1 MLVPTPPR
9 IAQHLDDDA
18 GPTAGPGTESAQP
31 TAGAGSA
38 NPSAPGT
45 RPASALSNSSEDQGS
60 DRNPS
65 KPALPVQAVL
75 CFSTCPLLPHS
86 PSLHS
91 QSLDTNPSIKPTSLR
106 GADTRSSPGFV
117 LSTLDVRRVLQVLA
131 KWQQESPDRAVLL
144 SGPAGPLV
152 DAAQGYAA
160 PFAVT
165 STGQEITSDAQFD
178 DPANVMLDIWN
189 RDRSQLQQVLVG
201 DLSRANRA
209 TAGYFQD
216 LALLQAQSLSVDALM
231 KEYTVTDTGT
241 QFKSYYDRTTQ
252 CVRRCFWDVC
262 FSPQLPPIMTPES
275 VTGVR
280 AAPPASFVTDCVTD
294 SRRGQVTFSLGPVV
308 GAVTATSANVLVQVR
323 LIIFSVSPIYF
334 SLLFSTSSAICF
346 SN

>member
-18 GPTAGPGTESAQP
+18 APTPAPGTESAQL
-31 TAGAGSA
+31 TAGAASS
-38 NPSAPGT
+38 NPSAPAT
-45 RPASALSNSSEDQGS
+45 RPASALSNSSEDPGS
-60 DRNPS
+60 DQAS
-65 KPALPVQAVL
+65 TKAILPVQAVL
-75 CFSTCPLLPHS
+75 CLSTCPLLPHS

-91 QSLDTNPSIKPTSLR
+91 QSVDMNPPIKPTSLR

-144 SGPAGPLV
+144 SGPAGLAV

-165 STGQEITSDAQFD
+165 SNGQEITSDAQFD

-209 TAGYFQD
+209 AAGYFQD
-216 LALLQAQSLSVDALM
+216 LALLQAQSLSMDALM

-323 LIIFSVSPIYF
+323 FIDFTSPF
-334 SLLFSTSSAICF
+334 LFLRIL
-346 SN
+346 